1 MGTADR
7 IRRAVQTLGPTR
19 TANLLRM
26 DREVVLAIAAGAK
39 VRDGSRALADLRVAA
54 LPDSVPPPAED

>member
-1 MGTADR
+1 MTTKER

-19 TANLLRM
+19 TANTMGM

-39 VRDGSRALADLRVAA
+39 VRDGSLALADLRVDR
-54 LPDSVPPPAED
+54 LPMPTP

>member
-1 MGTADR
+1 MSTVDR

-19 TANLLRM
+19 TANTLGM

-39 VRDGSRALADLRVAA
+39 VREGSLALADVRVDR
-54 LPDSVPPPAED
+54 LPKSAPPPVDG